1 MPLVVTDEGEEEQI
15 SGAGGANAT
24 LAPIDRLRPKSE
36 LHTNVLNRLMERV
49 RLSRRHMSQFHDRWR
64 ASELQYQAYIRTE
77 TMDALKKAS
86 TKRGTPP
93 ELVTITIPYTYASVQ
108 TIITYLVHTFCGRS
122 PMFQVGSHRD
132 DMVRRAEN
140 METVLQFNGD
150 HERVVRKLWQ
160 FFHDGELYGLQV
172 LRTTWKVEERVR
184 TIWKPSNVL
193 PILGQG
199 RSAMQPVKE
208 TAVTFEGN
216 DVRNVDPYK
225 FLPDP
230 RVPLEEVNSK
240 GEFVF
245 WREYEGQHSLRK
257 AEKDGLVKWVDDIPG
272 RQQHLQANDDS
283 ERGRLSGGG
292 STAWKDN
299 TTKNPGYDIIQG
311 SVEIVP
317 SEWGLGES
325 DRYEKWMF
333 SIANEGQIVQAE
345 PLDLDHNR
353 HPVIVGE
360 PYSSGY
366 EFGSISVTDMLGP
379 MQEMLSWM
387 FNSHLFNVRSAL
399 NNTFLVNPQMIDM
412 DDLKKP
418 GPGRVIKTKPAAFG
432 QDLKNAFMQVP
443 VADVTTGHVQD
454 MQIVQRFGD
463 LISATNDN
471 LRGVTNTGGRKS
483 ATEIRQSGEAGASR
497 LAAHARLESAQSMTP
512 FAEMCTVNI
521 QQNMSEAVYL
531 KLLGNN
537 AQEGPI
543 RIGPEDLSGDFYFP
557 VHDGTLPLDR
567 VALLEVWKE
576 IFGLVIQ
583 NPGLAQIFDAVG
595 MFEYIA
601 ELGGAKNL
609 STFKV
614 EARSNEAVAAAVA
627 QGNMVPTSEAA
638 GAV

>member
-1 MPLVVTDEGEEEQI
+1 MPLIVTDEGEEDKI
-15 SGAGGANAT
+15 AGAGGADAT
-24 LAPIDRLRPKSE
+24 AAPIDRLRPKSE
-36 LHTNVLNRLMERV
+36 LHDNVLNRLMERV
-49 RLSRRHMSQFHDRWR
+49 RLSRRHMTQFHDRWR

-86 TKRGTPP
+86 TKKGVPP

-160 FFHDGELYGLQV
+160 YFHDGEVYGLQV
-172 LRTTWKVEERVR
+172 LRTTWKVESRVR
-184 TIWKPSNVL
+184 TIWRPSNVL
-193 PILGQG
+193 PIFGQG
-199 RSAMQPVKE
+199 RSELQPVKE

-216 DVRNVDPYK
+216 DVRNVDPFK
-225 FLPDP
+225 FFPDP
-230 RVPLEEVNSK
+230 RVPLEEVNFK

-245 WREYEGQHSLRK
+245 WQEYEGKHSLKK

-272 RQQHLQANDDS
+272 RQSHLLANADS

-292 STAWKDN
+292 STAWQDN
-299 TTKNPGYDIIQG
+299 TTKNPGYDILQG
-311 SVEIVP
+311 TVEIVP
-317 SEWGLGES
+317 SEWGLGDS

-333 SIANEGQIVQAE
+333 SIANEGQIIQAE

-497 LAAHARLESAQSMTP
+497 LAAHARLTSAQSMTP
-512 FAEMCTVNI
+512 FAEMCTINI

-543 RIGPEDLSGDFYFP
+543 RIGPEDVSGDFYFP

-576 IFGLVIQ
+576 IFALIIQ

-614 EARSNEAVAAAVA
+614 EARSNDAVA
-627 QGNMVPTSEAA
+627 QAVQAGNMIPTSEAA